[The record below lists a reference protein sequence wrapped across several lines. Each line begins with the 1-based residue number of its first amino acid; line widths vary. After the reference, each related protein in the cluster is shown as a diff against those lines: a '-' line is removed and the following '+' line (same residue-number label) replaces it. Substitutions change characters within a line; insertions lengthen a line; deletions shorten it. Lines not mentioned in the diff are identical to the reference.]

1 MPERRRRRETA
12 VPSNGS
18 YYGSEL
24 FTGVGEPLH
33 RIASRLR
40 FWMLGVL
47 VVLVAALEV
56 VTGLPGLWGFVVYGA
71 GVLFF
76 ALVMIA
82 VIDREGRPMGDR
94 GDFQHGRDI
103 HGHYR

>member
-1 MPERRRRRETA
+1 M
-12 VPSNGS
+12 
-18 YYGSEL
+18 
-24 FTGVGEPLH
+24 H
-33 RIASRLR
+33 RITSRLR

-47 VVLVAALEV
+47 VLVVAALEV
-56 VTGLPGLWGFVVYGA
+56 ATGLPGLWAFVVYGVGA
-71 GVLFF
+71 LFF

-82 VIDREGRPMGDR
+82 VIDREGQPMGDR